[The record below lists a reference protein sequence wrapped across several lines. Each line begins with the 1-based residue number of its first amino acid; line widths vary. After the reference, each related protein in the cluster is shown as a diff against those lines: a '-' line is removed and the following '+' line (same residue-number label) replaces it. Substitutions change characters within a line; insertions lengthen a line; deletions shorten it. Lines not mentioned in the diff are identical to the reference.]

1 MDLRAEAVRFGPSGT
16 TFAVRWGG
24 ERLGD
29 FRLSLHGA
37 HNVRNALAAIG
48 VVLVMGRDPL
58 AAAAA
63 LEGFRGVDRRFQ
75 VLGERG
81 GVTVVDDYAH
91 HPTEVAA
98 TLSAARAVY
107 PNRRLVAAFQPH
119 LFSRTRV
126 FGEQLGRE
134 LARADVVFVSDV
146 YAAREEPIPG
156 VSGERVADAARA
168 TDPEVSVSY
177 VETLPEL
184 ADRLLEGLR
193 PGDVLI
199 TIGAGDVDGVARD
212 VLLRLEGNDVVA

>member
-1 MDLRAEAVRFGPSGT
+1 VFTA
-16 TFAVRWGG
+16 RWRG

-29 FRLSLHGA
+29 FRLALHGA

-48 VVLVMGRDPL
+48 VLLVMGEDPL

-63 LEGFRGVDRRFQ
+63 LRDFKGVDRRFQ

-98 TLSAARAVY
+98 TLTAARAVF
-107 PNRRLVAAFQPH
+107 PDRRLVAAFQPH
-119 LFSRTRV
+119 LYSRTRV

-134 LARADVVFVSDV
+134 LARADVVLVSDV
-146 YAAREEPIPG
+146 YPAREERIPG
-156 VSGERVADAARA
+156 VSGEQVAEAAKA
-168 TDPEVSVSY
+168 TASELPVYY
-177 VETLPEL
+177 VEALGEL
-184 ADRLLEGLR
+184 ADRLLQLLR

-199 TIGAGDVDGVARD
+199 TIGAGDVDGVARE
-212 VLLRLEGNDVVA
+212 VLVRLEGNDVVA